1 MVTEVTK
8 QGMIIRVRL
17 TPNSSSCSL
26 KGIFIDA
33 DNQRFLK
40 ITVVSVPE
48 KGKAN
53 QELLAYLAKK
63 LKIAKSCLQIYSGET
78 DRYKKVLVTD
88 YVDAAAERLSCWL
101 KEEGYDA

>member
-1 MVTEVTK
+1 MVTELTK

-26 KGIFIDA
+26 KGIFKDA
-33 DNQRFLK
+33 DNQQFLK
-40 ITVVSVPE
+40 ITVISVPE

-63 LKIAKSCLQIYSGET
+63 LKVAKSCLQIYSGET

-88 YVDAAAERLSCWL
+88 YTEEAVSRLADWL
-101 KEEGYDA
+101 KEEGYDV